1 MADMTKFAGA
11 SFIKV
16 DDVRAGP
23 LRETIAA
30 VGMGKYD
37 KPELTFVSG
46 NMLSVNATNVRV
58 LIRNYGK
65 HDSDWVGQ
73 TIELYLGETVYNA
86 TKQESVL
93 VRPIS
98 PGKPAP
104 PAADPDKG
112 KGGGNGAAAQ
122 RDDMNDAIP
131 F

>member
-65 HDSDWVGQ
+65 YDSDWVGQ
-73 TIELYLGETVYNA
+73 TIELYLGETVYNG

-93 VRPIS
+93 LRPIS
-98 PGKPAP
+98 TP
-104 PAADPDKG
+104 PANEA
-112 KGGGNGAAAQ
+112 KGGSNGAA
-122 RDDMNDAIP
+122 RDGMDDAIP